1 MTISPRRET
10 TGGPAPHA
18 ARTLVLLSLI
28 SFVSLVDRMQIPTLL
43 QPIKAEFRLNDSQ
56 LGLLSGA
63 AFGLTYAAATLPLAW
78 LADRYSRRRLLAA
91 ALAFW
96 ALMTA
101 ASGTARTFGHLILS
115 RVGVA
120 AGEAS
125 FTPTAHSVLADIYP
139 PSRLGWA
146 IGLETS
152 GGTLGIMAGMSLAG
166 LVAGELGWR
175 AAMVVA
181 SVPALLM
188 AVVVIMFLPDPP
200 RKRVPSVPRMVGRA
214 ATFNWFGGRYV
225 GLVVLAILNSVMS
238 TGWAQWMPSFFQR
251 SHGLA
256 IGQVGPAVGIA
267 TGLGL
272 LFGSIAGG
280 YASAVTARR
289 SPRAPHLF
297 CATVCA
303 LVAPSFALTLWL
315 PSVTLALLLTAVSAC
330 LVGML
335 APFIFADIQAI
346 CPPGSRAR
354 AVAVAMTLVTIGSYA
369 VMPPLVGALSDLLR
383 PQLGADSLRGAL
395 AFIILAPVAG
405 SSIFLW
411 LSGATRFG
419 SAVQP
424 GRTTPQLL
432 PIPHPEPASAHE
444 LVEKAAP
451 GGTPSSAG
459 RAGPLQRQRMNHAG
473 GAM

>member
-1 MTISPRRET
+1 MTSVPRPEAMDR
-10 TGGPAPHA
+10 PAPHA
-18 ARTLVLLSLI
+18 GRTLVLLSLI
-28 SFVSLVDRMQIPTLL
+28 SFVSLLDRMQIPTLL
-43 QPIKAEFRLNDSQ
+43 QPIKVEFGLSDSQ
-56 LGLLSGA
+56 VGLLSGA
-63 AFGLTYAAATLPLAW
+63 AFGLTYTAATLPLAW
-78 LADRYSRRRLLAA
+78 LADRYSRRYLLAA

-96 ALMTA
+96 ACMTA
-101 ASGTARTFGHLILS
+101 ASGAARTFGHLVLS

-120 AGEAS
+120 AGESA
-125 FTPTAHSVLADIYP
+125 FTPTAHSVLADVYP

-166 LVAGELGWR
+166 LVSAALGWR

-188 AVVVIMFLPDPP
+188 ALAVIVFLPDPP
-200 RKRVPSVPRMVGRA
+200 RSRVPSVAQGAMRA
-214 ATFNWFGGRYV
+214 APFRWFGRRYV
-225 GLVVLAILNSVMS
+225 ALVLLAILNSVMS
-238 TGWAQWMPSFFQR
+238 TGWAQWMPAFFQR
-251 SHGLA
+251 SHGLL

-289 SPRAPHLF
+289 SRRAPHLF
-297 CATVCA
+297 CAAVCA
-303 LVAPSFALTLWL
+303 LIAPSFALTLWL
-315 PSVTLALLLTAVSAC
+315 PSVAPALLLTGVSAF

-346 CPPGSRAR
+346 CDPTNRAR

-369 VMPPLVGALSDLLR
+369 VMPPLVGAMSDELR

-395 AFIILAPVAG
+395 AFVILAPVAG
-405 SSIFLW
+405 SVLFLW
-411 LSGATRFG
+411 
-419 SAVQP
+419 V
-424 GRTTPQLL
+424 
-432 PIPHPEPASAHE
+432 
-444 LVEKAAP
+444 
-451 GGTPSSAG
+451 
-459 RAGPLQRQRMNHAG
+459 G
-473 GAM
+473 GAARQEVPVATVRRAA

>member
-1 MTISPRRET
+1 MTI
-10 TGGPAPHA
+10 PARLEAMDRKAPPA
-18 ARTLVLLSLI
+18 GRTLVLLSLI

-43 QPIKAEFRLNDSQ
+43 QPIKAEFGLSDSQ

-78 LADRYSRRRLLAA
+78 LADRYSRRYLLAA
-91 ALAFW
+91 ALTVW

-101 ASGTARTFGHLILS
+101 VSGAARTFGHLVLS

-120 AGEAS
+120 AGESA
-125 FTPTAHSVLADIYP
+125 FTPTAHSVLADVYP

-166 LVAGELGWR
+166 LVSAAWGWR

-188 AVVVIMFLPDPP
+188 ALAVIVFLPDPP
-200 RKRVPSVPRMVGRA
+200 RNRVPLVPRGAMRVAPFR
-214 ATFNWFGGRYV
+214 WFGRRYV
-225 GLVVLAILNSVMS
+225 ALVLLAILNSVMS

-251 SHGLA
+251 SHGLP

-289 SPRAPHLF
+289 SLRAPHLF
-297 CATVCA
+297 CAAVCA

-315 PSVTLALLLTAVSAC
+315 PSVTLALLLTGVSAC

-346 CPPGSRAR
+346 CDPTNRAR
-354 AVAVAMTLVTIGSYA
+354 AVAAAMTLVTIGSYA

-383 PQLGADSLRGAL
+383 PQLGSDSLRGAL
-395 AFIILAPVAG
+395 GFLILAPVVG
-405 SSIFLW
+405 SLLFLW
-411 LSGATRFG
+411 ISGTM
-419 SAVQP
+419 Q
-424 GRTTPQLL
+424 QD
-432 PIPHPEPASAHE
+432 ASAIT
-444 LVEKAAP
+444 VRRVA
-451 GGTPSSAG
+451 
-459 RAGPLQRQRMNHAG
+459 
-473 GAM
+473 